1 MPMRPYPVI
10 CLTPGC
16 GRDAQF
22 KIAAHWSDGITREL
36 KTYSL
41 SCNRCVDVHL
51 ADAIRKQK
59 NCSLT
64 TGETL
69 DVPVVFN
76 RQIEK

>member
-1 MPMRPYPVI
+1 MRHYPVI
-10 CLTPGC
+10 CSTPGC
-16 GRDAQF
+16 GQVARF

-41 SCNRCVDVHL
+41 SCTNCVDAHL

-59 NCSLT
+59 QCSLT

-69 DVPVVFN
+69 DVPVVFD
-76 RQIEK
+76 RQAGE